1 MPRRLLFT
9 TVLQLGFRSQA
20 ATAQPALLACLALSG
35 HLVCFKVFAR
45 GNALPAFLVQGD
57 SMKNLFVGNMSFQT
71 TSADLK
77 ALFEPFGQL
86 ARVHVAMDRETG
98 RARGFGFVEMVN
110 DAEAATA
117 IAALDGKDI
126 GGRNIKVNEARPKEA
141 GGGPRSGGGNSGG
154 GYGGDKGGNS
164 GPRGKSGGNKGGG
177 KGRFSNEDYSEV
189 ARQPREPRW

>member
-1 MPRRLLFT
+1 
-9 TVLQLGFRSQA
+9 
-20 ATAQPALLACLALSG
+20 
-35 HLVCFKVFAR
+35 
-45 GNALPAFLVQGD
+45 
-57 SMKNLFVGNMSFQT
+57 MKNLFVGNMSFQT

-110 DAEAATA
+110 DAEAAAA
-117 IAALDGKDI
+117 IAALDGKDM

-141 GGGPRSGGGNSGG
+141 SGGGGPRSGGNSGG
-154 GYGGDKGGNS
+154 GYDKDKGSS
-164 GPRGKSGGNKGGG
+164 GPRGKGGKPSGG
-177 KGRFSNEDYSEV
+177 KGRFSNEDYSDV